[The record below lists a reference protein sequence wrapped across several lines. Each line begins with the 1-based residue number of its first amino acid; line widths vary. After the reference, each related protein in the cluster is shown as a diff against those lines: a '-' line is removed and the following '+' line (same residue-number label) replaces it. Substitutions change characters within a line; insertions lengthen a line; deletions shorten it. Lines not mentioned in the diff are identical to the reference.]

1 MKFIV
6 AKSDIFKTLSHLQ
19 SIVSKKNTLPI
30 LSNILIEADDNTLT
44 LSATDMDISIKETI
58 TCNIIDSGSTT
69 LNAQMIFDIIKK
81 LPDTSEIEFIS
92 NDGKILTIRSNVSKF
107 SLSCL
112 PKDEFPLIENN
123 SSNSKK
129 ITVKSQTILNLI
141 NKTKFAISNEETR
154 YFLNGL
160 YFNISS
166 NEKTSKLTFVG
177 TDGHRLA
184 TSSSLLNTSIDEI
197 PGVIIPK
204 KTINELSKLL
214 SESYENIEIEI
225 SSNKII
231 FYIDQLILISKLIDG
246 NFPDYTRVIPKNNT
260 NDLMINREN
269 LLSAVDRV
277 STIANEKS
285 PSIKFKLLEN
295 LINLSSVNN
304 ENSTATEDI
313 QANYNGNEIE
323 IGFNSRYV
331 MDILDNLEGKE
342 IKISFNDN
350 SNPIMIHETI
360 DSENIY
366 VLMPMRV

>member
-6 AKSDIFKTLSHLQ
+6 VKSDIFKTLSHLQ

-30 LSNILIEADDNTLT
+30 LSNILIEADNNTLT
-44 LSATDMDISIKETI
+44 LSATDMDISIKEII

-81 LPDTSEIEFIS
+81 LPDTSEIEFIF

-107 SLSCL
+107 SLPCL
-112 PKDEFPLIENN
+112 PKDEFPIIEAEI
-123 SSNSKK
+123 SNGKR
-129 ITVKSQTILNLI
+129 LNIKANIIFDLI

-160 YFNISS
+160 YFNIST
-166 NEKTSKLTFVG
+166 EKNKSTITLVG

-184 TSSSLLNTSIDEI
+184 TSNSSNINFSDEI

-214 SESYENIEIEI
+214 SENSDDIEIDI

-231 FYIDQLILISKLIDG
+231 FYIGNLILISKLIDG
-246 NFPDYTRVIPKNNT
+246 NFPDYNRVIPNN
-260 NDLMINREN
+260 NNHHLIINRPN

-285 PSIKFKLLEN
+285 PAIKFKLLNN
-295 LINLSSVNN
+295 LINLSTINN
-304 ENSTATEDI
+304 ENSMATEDI
-313 QANYNGNEIE
+313 QATYEGSEIE
-323 IGFNSRYV
+323 IGFNSKYI
-331 MDILDNLEGKE
+331 MDMLDNLEGEE
-342 IKISFNDN
+342 IKISFGDN
-350 SNPIMIHETI
+350 STPIIAQEKS
-360 DSENIY
+360 DSDTIY

>member
-6 AKSDIFKTLSHLQ
+6 SKSLIYKTLSHLQ
-19 SIVSKKNTLPI
+19 SIVNKKNTLPI
-30 LSNILIEADDNTLT
+30 LANILIEADQNTLT
-44 LSATDMDISIKETI
+44 LSATDMDISIKEAI
-58 TCNIIDSGSTT
+58 NCNIIESGSTT
-69 LNAQMIFDIIKK
+69 LNAQIMFDIIKK
-81 LPDTSEIEFIS
+81 LPENSEIEFIS

-107 SLSCL
+107 SLQCL
-112 PKDEFPLIENN
+112 PKDEFPIIET
-123 SSNSKK
+123 SSNNAKRLK
-129 ITVKSQTILNLI
+129 VKANTIFNLI

-166 NEKTSKLTFVG
+166 QDNKSALTFVG

-184 TSSSLLNTSIDEI
+184 TSSSETNNINTEI

-214 SESYENIEIEI
+214 AENNDEVDIDIF
-225 SSNKII
+225 SNKII
-231 FYIDQLILISKLIDG
+231 FYIENLILISKLIDG
-246 NFPDYTRVIPKNNT
+246 NFPDYNRVIPKDNN
-260 NDLMINREN
+260 NHLNINREK

-285 PSIKFKLLEN
+285 PSIKIKLLKN
-295 LINLSSVNN
+295 LINLSTINS
-304 ENSTATEDI
+304 ENSTATEDLET
-313 QANYNGNEIE
+313 NYDGNEIE
-323 IGFNSRYV
+323 IGFNAKYI
-331 MDILDNLEGKE
+331 MDILDHLEGEE

-350 SNPIMIHETI
+350 TTPIIAQEQAK
-360 DSENIY
+360 SEITY

>member
-6 AKSDIFKTLSHLQ
+6 SKSDIFKTLSHLQ

-58 TCNIIDSGSTT
+58 TCNIIDIGSTT

-81 LPDTSEIEFIS
+81 LPDTTEIEFIS
-92 NDGKILTIRSNVSKF
+92 NNGKILTIRSDVSKF

-112 PKDEFPLIENN
+112 PKDEFPLIETKTN
-123 SSNSKK
+123 NSKK

-166 NEKTSKLTFVG
+166 NENTSNLIFVG

-184 TSSSLLNTSIDEI
+184 VSTSILNISIDEI

-214 SESYENIEIEI
+214 SEDYDDIDIDI
-225 SSNKII
+225 SLNKII
-231 FYIDQLILISKLIDG
+231 FYIGNLILVSKLIDG
-246 NFPDYTRVIPKNNT
+246 NFPDYTRVIPKNN
-260 NDLMINREN
+260 NNNLVINREN

-295 LINLSSVNN
+295 FINLSSVNS
-304 ENSTATEDI
+304 ENSTATEDLK
-313 QANYNGNEIE
+313 AEYKGNEIE

-331 MDILDNLEGKE
+331 MDILDNLKGEE
-342 IKISFNDN
+342 VKISFNNN
-350 SNPIMIHETI
+350 SNPILIKEKI
-360 DSENIY
+360 DSENTY

>member
-6 AKSDIFKTLSHLQ
+6 TKPVIYKTLSHLQ
-19 SIVSKKNTLPI
+19 SIVNKKNTLPI
-30 LSNILIEADDNTLT
+30 LSNILIEAQQNLLT
-44 LSATDMDISIKETI
+44 LSSTDMDISIKETI
-58 TCNIIDSGSTT
+58 NCNIIEQGSTT
-69 LNAQMIFDIIKK
+69 LNAQIMFDIIKK
-81 LPDTSEIEFIS
+81 LPENSEVEFIS
-92 NDGKILTIRSNVSKF
+92 NDGKILTIRSQVSKF

-112 PKDEFPLIENN
+112 PKDEFPIIETN
-123 SSNSKK
+123 SSNSKRL
-129 ITVKSQTILNLI
+129 IVKAKTFFNLI
-141 NKTKFAISNEETR
+141 DKTKFAISNEETR

-160 YFNISS
+160 YFNVSS
-166 NEKTSKLTFVG
+166 KDESSILTFVG

-184 TSSSLLNTSIDEI
+184 TSQSVTNKFSNEV

-214 SESYENIEIEI
+214 SENTNDIEIDI

-231 FYIDQLILISKLIDG
+231 FYIDNLILISKLIDG
-246 NFPDYTRVIPKNNT
+246 NFPDYTRVIPNN
-260 NDLMINREN
+260 NHHHLIINRFN

-285 PSIKFKLLEN
+285 PSIKFKLLKN
-295 LINLSSVNN
+295 LLNLSTINN

-313 QANYNGNEIE
+313 ITNYKGNEIE
-323 IGFNSRYV
+323 IGFNSKYI
-331 MDILDNLEGKE
+331 MDILDNLEGEE

-350 SNPIMIHETI
+350 STPIIAQEQSSSDIT
-360 DSENIY
+360 Y

>member
-1 MKFIV
+1 MKFLVNKPIIYK
-6 AKSDIFKTLSHLQ
+6 ALSHLQ
-19 SIVSKKNTLPI
+19 SIVNKKNTLPI
-30 LSNILIEADDNTLT
+30 LSNILIEADTELLT
-44 LSATDMDISIKETI
+44 LSSTDMDISIKETI
-58 TCNIIDSGSTT
+58 KCNIIESGSTT
-69 LNAQMIFDIIKK
+69 LNAQIIFDIIKK

-112 PKDEFPLIENN
+112 PKDEYPIIETK
-123 SSNSKK
+123 SNGQKFR
-129 ITVKSQTILNLI
+129 VKSQIIYNLI
-141 NKTKFAISNEETR
+141 DKTKFAISNEETR

-160 YFNISS
+160 YFNISAKDNS
-166 NEKTSKLTFVG
+166 SVLTFVG

-184 TSSSLLNTSIDEI
+184 TSSFLNNNIKNEL

-214 SESYENIEIEI
+214 SDNSDDIEIDI

-231 FYIDQLILISKLIDG
+231 FFIDNLVLISKLIDG
-246 NFPDYTRVIPKNNT
+246 NFPDYTKVIPKNNNNHLT
-260 NDLMINREN
+260 VKRIN
-269 LLSAVDRV
+269 LLAAVDRV

-285 PSIKFKLLEN
+285 PAIKFKLYNN
-295 LINLSSVNN
+295 LINLSTINN

-313 QANYNGNEIE
+313 EVNYVGDEIE
-323 IGFNSRYV
+323 IGFNSKYI
-331 MDILDNLEGKE
+331 MDILDNLEGDE

-350 SNPIMIHETI
+350 TTPIIAQEQYSSDT
-360 DSENIY
+360 IY

>member
-6 AKSDIFKTLSHLQ
+6 TKPVIFKTLSHLQ
-19 SIVSKKNTLPI
+19 SIVNKKNTLPI
-30 LSNILIEADDNTLT
+30 LSNILIEADQNSLT
-44 LSATDMDISIKETI
+44 LSSTDMDISIRETI
-58 TCNIIDSGSTT
+58 NCDVVESGSTT
-69 LNAQMIFDIIKK
+69 LNAQIMFDIIKK

-92 NDGKILTIRSNVSKF
+92 NDSKILTIRSNVSKF

-112 PKDEFPLIENN
+112 PKDEFPIIETK
-123 SSNSKK
+123 SSGKK
-129 ITVKSQTILNLI
+129 ITVKAQTIFNLI

-166 NEKTSKLTFVG
+166 DEKSSILTFVG

-184 TSSSLLNTSIDEI
+184 TSSSKTKQYNNEV

-214 SESYENIEIEI
+214 AENSNDIEIDI

-231 FYIDQLILISKLIDG
+231 FYIENLILISKLIDG
-246 NFPDYTRVIPKNNT
+246 NFPDYKKVIPNNNNQQLT
-260 NDLMINREN
+260 VNRLS

-285 PSIKFKLLEN
+285 PSIKFKLLKN
-295 LINLSSVNN
+295 LINLSTINN
-304 ENSTATEDI
+304 ENSTATEDLE
-313 QANYNGNEIE
+313 AKFDGNEIE
-323 IGFNSRYV
+323 IGFNSRYI
-331 MDILDNLEGKE
+331 MDILGNLEGEE
-342 IKISFNDN
+342 IKLSFNDN
-350 SNPIMIHETI
+350 VTPIIAQEQSNSDI
-360 DSENIY
+360 IY

>member
-1 MKFIV
+1 M
-6 AKSDIFKTLSHLQ
+6 
-19 SIVSKKNTLPI
+19 
-30 LSNILIEADDNTLT
+30 
-44 LSATDMDISIKETI
+44 
-58 TCNIIDSGSTT
+58 
-69 LNAQMIFDIIKK
+69 
-81 LPDTSEIEFIS
+81 
-92 NDGKILTIRSNVSKF
+92 
-107 SLSCL
+107 
-112 PKDEFPLIENN
+112 
-123 SSNSKK
+123 
-129 ITVKSQTILNLI
+129 
-141 NKTKFAISNEETR
+141 
-154 YFLNGL
+154 NGL

-166 NEKTSKLTFVG
+166 KESTSNLTFVG

-184 TSSSLLNTSIDEI
+184 TSSALLSTSIDEI

-214 SESYENIEIEI
+214 SENHDNLEIDI

-231 FYIDQLILISKLIDG
+231 FYIDKLILISKLIDG
-246 NFPDYTRVIPKNNT
+246 SFPDYTRVIPKNNK

-313 QANYNGNEIE
+313 KANYKGNEIE
-323 IGFNSRYV
+323 IGFNSKYV
-331 MDILDNLEGKE
+331 MDILDNLEGKD

-350 SNPIMIHETI
+350 SNPIIIQEKNE
-360 DSENIY
+360 SENIY

>member
-6 AKSDIFKTLSHLQ
+6 EKNNIFKTLSHLQ

-30 LSNILIEADDNTLT
+30 LSNILIEAENNSLT
-44 LSATDMDISIKETI
+44 LSSTDMDISIKETI
-58 TCNIIDSGSTT
+58 PCNLIEQGSTT
-69 LNAQMIFDIIKK
+69 LNAQIMFDIIKK
-81 LPDTSEIEFIS
+81 LPDMSEIEFIS

-112 PKDEFPLIENN
+112 PKDEFPIINTETN
-123 SSNSKK
+123 NSKK
-129 ITVKSQTILNLI
+129 LLVKSQTFLNLI

-160 YFNISS
+160 YFNILS
-166 NEKTSKLTFVG
+166 NQNNSNLTFVG

-184 TSSSLLNTSIDEI
+184 TSTSVIENSTNEI

-214 SESYENIEIEI
+214 SENNNDIEIDI
-225 SSNKII
+225 SSNKIT
-231 FYIDQLILISKLIDG
+231 FYIEKLILISKLIDG
-246 NFPDYTRVIPKNNT
+246 NFPDYTRVIPKNNNNHLT
-260 NDLMINREN
+260 IDRQN

-285 PSIKFKLLEN
+285 PSIKFKLLNN
-295 LINLSSVNN
+295 LINLSSINS

-313 QANYNGNEIE
+313 EANYIGDEIE
-323 IGFNSRYV
+323 IGFNSRYI
-331 MDILDNLEGKE
+331 MDILDNLEENE
-342 IKISFNDN
+342 IKISFSDN
-350 SNPIMIHETI
+350 SSPIIIKENTT
-360 DSENIY
+360 SENIY